1 MYLHWLITAN
11 LLVINYQQMQ
21 QKDIAILLESK
32 LSESANKINYYCFYY
47 TGKYL
52 LSVGLYKNALAFA
65 CIYFY

>member
-1 MYLHWLITAN
+1 
-11 LLVINYQQMQ
+11 MQ